1 MYGTALSGL
10 DVGGARASSPMRRQ
24 SLRRL
29 LSPSLGAPESPHA
42 HAKPWL
48 EETKIARSTK
58 PKFDELKTETARA
71 MFDRYDADDS
81 GSLEYEEVAFAL
93 ADMGALDSV
102 LASAASDILAEFDSD
117 GDGKINFDEFKVMV
131 KKIKALTTA
140 GGSRS
145 LKKIVAVPDGYK
157 DSDGALPVKS
167 AFEGYVSMG
176 KGNDYL
182 SSKDWNRMVKACG
195 LVGGLV
201 NGTSADIV
209 FAKSCTYGK
218 KVLEWDDGSFLDA
231 LANLATEHKVT
242 FGQVATRVAQCAPVG
257 SPKLKP
263 KAKPKAKKK
272 AAFAAE
278 TIRAMFDRYD
288 ADGSGTLELT
298 EVGFALA
305 DLGVM
310 EDVLATQAAELFEEF
325 DDDDSGGLDVDEFE
339 KLIQRVEELKEHLR
353 TTGGTKKKNVAVP
366 EGYSDSDAALPLKS
380 AYEGFVV
387 KGANKDSLGSVDFR
401 KMCKACGLVG
411 GQVSANAAD
420 LCFSKTAPTQFKS
433 LSWDDGSFLRALA
446 LLATE
451 HRVTFGQVASRVA
464 SCAPA
469 GSPKLTPTNKVRS
482 IHWSPYDRVGV
493 VNADP

>member
-1 MYGTALSGL
+1 MALSGL
-10 DVGGARASSPMRRQ
+10 DVGGARASSPMHRQ

-263 KAKPKAKKK
+263 QGEAEGEEEGGVRRGDDQGDVRIATTPT
-272 AAFAAE
+272 AA
-278 TIRAMFDRYD
+278 
-288 ADGSGTLELT
+288 GTLELT

-353 TTGGTKKKNVAVP
+353 TTGRDEEEERRPCRRGTRTATRRCRSSPRTRGSSSRARTKTLSGASTFERCAKR
-366 EGYSDSDAALPLKS
+366 AA
-380 AYEGFVV
+380 
-387 KGANKDSLGSVDFR
+387 
-401 KMCKACGLVG
+401 LVG

-420 LCFSKTAPTQFKS
+420 LCFSKTAPTQFQV
-433 LSWDDGSFLRALA
+433 A
-446 LLATE
+446 LLGRRQLPQSPRAVGDGAQSHVRAGGE
-451 HRVTFGQVASRVA
+451 SRRVVRARGVAQ
-464 SCAPA
+464 
-469 GSPKLTPTNKVRS
+469 
-482 IHWSPYDRVGV
+482 
-493 VNADP
+493 ADPNE